1 MQELK
6 NESCFVHQLSSVCL
20 HGGIFFEPSFS
31 GAVSITYYTLNQML
45 LLKACALGIT
55 PTLDMR
61 SNDSLTPCDRVAVQS
76 VIVSSTVG
84 RSHQQTLNASVKI
97 VLQNRYVRI
106 NNSIFSCYRG
116 SFSRNVNTWNHSR
129 INFNSFL
136 LTSGTS

>member
-6 NESCFVHQLSSVCL
+6 NESCFVHQLSSVCF
-20 HGGIFFEPSFS
+20 HDGIFFEPSFS
-31 GAVSITYYTLNQML
+31 GAVSITYYTLNQVL

-55 PTLDMR
+55 PTSDMR

-106 NNSIFSCYRG
+106 NNLFSLAIEEVLAEMLTPG
-116 SFSRNVNTWNHSR
+116 IILVLILTPSF
-129 INFNSFL
+129 
-136 LTSGTS
+136 